1 MIIRKQS
8 VIHSLVF
15 LFLVFVYGFLS
26 WKIRPIAD
34 DYCAAAQV
42 GSQGF
47 IGYMQ
52 GIRQSWSG
60 DFFQILSIASFVGWP
75 LAHLPVPLLG
85 FTTLFFFMAFF
96 LIFGNL
102 LASRFLTPVGDDHK
116 PQSFWVTMSII
127 LLTSWGAYWSI
138 PVWIGVGE
146 KYQPAFQSRESFS
159 AVFGWPIA
167 IAQYLIVPLIIGLL
181 MLVPQRNLL
190 RTLFGLSFLGLIVG
204 TSGYA
209 LAAAIFAAAII
220 FQISSMLRIQWN
232 KVFVFQCGI
241 LSGILVSFFSPGAQ
255 ARSNSLRESAPEIDF
270 EIVFR
275 WILVSGA
282 EFLAS
287 VFHLGVL
294 ATILFGFASAKYLRH
309 SFHLTIDQSKGHQL
323 LIGGSVFLVVFY
335 VVISISEL
343 FTYPSFWHL
352 LTFKGF
358 IFLDSYL
365 VGFLLARSADF
376 SLFGRREFRKKIF
389 SLLLVLLSTVSTIS
403 FAKAGAEIAQRAD
416 LWERGNA
423 SLPGISDIDPAGGW
437 IDVCWQELRRI
448 RDLQDRT
455 HEIR

>member
-1 MIIRKQS
+1 MINRKQS
-8 VIHSLVF
+8 ATHSLVF
-15 LFLVFVYGFLS
+15 LVLVFVYGFLS

-52 GIRQSWSG
+52 GIRQTWSG

-85 FTTLFFFMAFF
+85 FTTLFFFMVFF
-96 LIFGNL
+96 LIFGNM
-102 LASRFLTPVGDDHK
+102 LASRFLTPSGEDHK
-116 PQSFWVTMSII
+116 AQSFWAAMSVI

-138 PVWIGVGE
+138 PAWIGVGE
-146 KYQPAFQSRESFS
+146 KYQPAFQSKESFS

-167 IAQYLIVPLIIGLL
+167 IATYLIVPLIIGLL
-181 MLVPQRNLL
+181 LLVPQRNLL
-190 RTLFGLSFLGLIVG
+190 RTLFGLTFLGLIVG

-209 LAAAIFAAAII
+209 LAAAIFATTLI
-220 FQISSMLRIQWN
+220 FQISSKLRLQWI
-232 KVFVFQCGI
+232 KVVVFQCGI
-241 LSGILVSFFSPGAQ
+241 LIGTLVSFFSPGAQ
-255 ARSNSLRESAPEIDF
+255 ARSDILRESAPEIDF

-282 EFLAS
+282 EFLGS

-294 ATILFGFASAKYLRH
+294 ATILFGYASAKYLRL
-309 SFHLTIDQSKGHQL
+309 SFNLTIDQSKEHQF
-323 LIGGSVFLVVFY
+323 LIGGSIFLVVYY

-358 IFLDSYL
+358 IFLDSFL
-365 VGFLLARSADF
+365 VGFLLAQGAKF
-376 SLFGRREFRKKIF
+376 SLVGKPESRKKIF
-389 SLLLVLLSTVSTIS
+389 PLLLVLLSAVSAIS
-403 FAKAGAEIAQRAD
+403 FAREGTEIAQRAD

-423 SLPGISDIDPAGGW
+423 SLPGISDINPAGGW

-455 HEIR
+455 HDIR